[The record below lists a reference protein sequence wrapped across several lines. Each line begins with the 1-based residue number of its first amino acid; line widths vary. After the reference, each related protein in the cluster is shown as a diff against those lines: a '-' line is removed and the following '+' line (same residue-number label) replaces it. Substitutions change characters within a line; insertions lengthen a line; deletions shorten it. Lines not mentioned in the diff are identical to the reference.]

1 MHDPRR
7 RNLAILAAIAAVL
20 VLLAVLALW
29 QRARESE
36 PRYVEE
42 AFFPKLAQHVRQIAD
57 IRISSRAGTFDVA
70 FKPDAG
76 WVLPQH
82 DNYPASFER
91 LRQTVVGMAALQT
104 IEPKTS
110 RPDWLPL
117 VDLGAPPKGDGVE
130 ISLLDEKGHAIAA
143 MIAGK
148 TVDIGD
154 ASGAQGLFARKPNS
168 DQAWLLRSVFQ
179 PKASPAQWLDK
190 TVMDV
195 DRARIREVDV
205 DPVGSPSFTVVR
217 AKPGDADF
225 AIASL
230 PAGRQMAFA
239 GAADAVGA
247 AITEFSFDDVKPAH
261 DFDFSD
267 SSKTARLV
275 TKTFDGLTVTTE
287 VQQQGKDD
295 WATVSADSA
304 PGNAEA
310 AKEAR
315 EINGH
320 ASGWAYK
327 LPQFKGQLFMTTLE
341 SLLKPKSGPT
351 AK

>member
-1 MHDPRR
+1 
-7 RNLAILAAIAAVL
+7 
-20 VLLAVLALW
+20 
-29 QRARESE
+29 
-36 PRYVEE
+36 
-42 AFFPKLAQHVRQIAD
+42 
-57 IRISSRAGTFDVA
+57 
-70 FKPDAG
+70 
-76 WVLPQH
+76 
-82 DNYPASFER
+82 
-91 LRQTVVGMAALQT
+91 
-104 IEPKTS
+104 
-110 RPDWLPL
+110 
-117 VDLGAPPKGDGVE
+117 
-130 ISLLDEKGHAIAA
+130 
-143 MIAGK
+143 
-148 TVDIGD
+148 
-154 ASGAQGLFARKPNS
+154 
-168 DQAWLLRSVFQ
+168 
-179 PKASPAQWLDK
+179 
-190 TVMDV
+190 
-195 DRARIREVDV
+195 
-205 DPVGSPSFTVVR
+205 VR

-287 VQQQGKDD
+287 VQQQGKDE